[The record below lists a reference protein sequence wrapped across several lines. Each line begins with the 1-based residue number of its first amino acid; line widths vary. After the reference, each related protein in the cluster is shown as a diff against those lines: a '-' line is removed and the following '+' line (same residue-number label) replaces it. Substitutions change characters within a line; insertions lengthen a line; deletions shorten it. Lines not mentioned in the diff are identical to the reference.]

1 MIETVVNGKELNGEL
16 NGFAIGV
23 GKPWEPL
30 SVLVDGRGIISAMII
45 SFEEGVIAYW
55 PEWID
60 SEAWEIAE
68 NIFFT
73 RRHGLYV
80 VIGGN
85 RLKYK
90 YLGICIFDRVLLLV
104 LKRIVQ
110 AEILAKKIMS
120 VLARL
125 GVINP

>member
-1 MIETVVNGKELNGEL
+1 MIGMIIKDENEF
-16 NGFAIGV
+16 NGFAYRV
-23 GKPWEPL
+23 GGLWEPL
-30 SVLVDGRGIISAMII
+30 SVLVDGRSVVSAMII

-55 PEWID
+55 PEGID
-60 SEAWEIAE
+60 EEAWEIAE

-85 RLKYK
+85 KLKFK
-90 YLGICIFDRVLLLV
+90 YLGICVFDKILLLV
-104 LKRIVQ
+104 LHRIVH
-110 AEILAKKIMS
+110 AERLAERLLS

-125 GVINP
+125 GIVNL